1 MLGTIIA
8 IMRVSPVAVFR
19 SAGTAYV
26 TLVRNTPLTLIVFF
40 CAFGFYITLQY
51 RLGAQNSPI
60 DVQNFRWGVLG
71 LAIYH
76 AAFVAEALRSGINTV
91 PKGQAEAARAIGLDF
106 TYELDQRGAAPG
118 VPRSHR
124 AAGECADRAHQEHD
138 GGGHH
143 WRGRSVLL
151 DEGHDRVP
159 SRPDLRHLRDHGSRI
174 RDLDASPRDSFH
186 HFVAATGS
194 EAMTAETSVLF
205 DAPGPKART
214 RYRIIAV
221 VGSLGILALLFLLVR
236 ALAAKG
242 QFTADKWAPFID
254 PVTWTSYLLPGLRAT
269 LVAAFFSIIL
279 AIIGGILLGM
289 GRLSQLK
296 PVRMACGAF
305 VEFFRAVPVLMMMLF
320 AYYLFLFGFQIS
332 GEALPLL
339 GVVAGLTFYNSSVIA
354 ELIRSGVG
362 SLPKGQREA
371 GLAIGLTPF
380 ATLRLV
386 LLPQAITLMLPSIVS
401 QLVVV
406 LKDSA
411 LGFLILYPELVRSG
425 QTLASLQGNLIPTF
439 IVIAA
444 MFIII
449 NYLLT
454 RLAHYLERRLQA
466 RRRGPKQPELETV
479 MSPTLP
485 GGALAAPGQI

>member
-1 MLGTIIA
+1 
-8 IMRVSPVAVFR
+8 
-19 SAGTAYV
+19 
-26 TLVRNTPLTLIVFF
+26 
-40 CAFGFYITLQY
+40 
-51 RLGAQNSPI
+51 
-60 DVQNFRWGVLG
+60 
-71 LAIYH
+71 
-76 AAFVAEALRSGINTV
+76 
-91 PKGQAEAARAIGLDF
+91 
-106 TYELDQRGAAPG
+106 
-118 VPRSHR
+118 
-124 AAGECADRAHQEHD
+124 
-138 GGGHH
+138 
-143 WRGRSVLL
+143 
-151 DEGHDRVP
+151 
-159 SRPDLRHLRDHGSRI
+159 
-174 RDLDASPRDSFH
+174 
-186 HFVAATGS
+186 
-194 EAMTAETSVLF
+194 MTAETSVLF

-214 RYRIIAV
+214 RHLIIAV
-221 VGSLGILALLFLLVR
+221 VGTLGILALLFLLVR

-242 QFTADKWAPFID
+242 QFTADKWSPFID

-269 LVAAFFSIIL
+269 LIAAFFSIIL

-289 GRLSQLK
+289 GRLSQLRL
-296 PVRMACGAF
+296 VRVACGAF

-362 SLPKGQREA
+362 SLPMGQREA

-444 MFIII
+444 IFITI

-454 RLAHYLERRLQA
+454 RLAQYLERRLQA
-466 RRRGPKQPELETV
+466 RGRGPKRPQLET
-479 MSPTLP
+479 MISPSLAP
-485 GGALAAPGQI
+485 GGALAAPGQT